1 MLKIGIVGINFKS
14 KKHIEALLLL
24 KNSFSL
30 VGYYDPNMGSGDESS
45 FDLRCFD
52 SYESLLNEVDVVDIV
67 SPLYKHF
74 EFISIALRKSKHIF
88 IEKPVTESEDEGRSL
103 ISLSSEAD
111 VKVQISSEEKFN
123 PAFEAANKFFH
134 KPMLIDFRRS
144 IDVFNFIKGQC
155 LVLDYMLSDIDLV
168 LSVIKSGVKKIS
180 ANALSVS
187 NKSVDLVD
195 VRLEFDNGAI
205 AKLHVDKIGGGQFVE
220 SKFYQLNNLIEIN
233 FTENNLKVFSEEV
246 GGFNKETFSF
256 QDVNSIKNEFIS
268 FYDSIVNDKETKVS
282 LLNGLDSLMVAK
294 KILDLINRTNIA
306 YIDNN
311 N

>member
-1 MLKIGIVGINFKS
+1 MLKVGIVGINFKS

-24 KNSFSL
+24 KESFSL
-30 VGYYDPNMGSGDESS
+30 VGYYDPNLNNTNKSN
-45 FDLRCFD
+45 FDLKCFD
-52 SYESLLNEVDVVDIV
+52 SYESLLAEVDVIDIV

-88 IEKPVTESEDEGRSL
+88 IEKPVTESEDEARSL

-123 PAFEAANKFFH
+123 PAFEAANKFIN
-134 KPMLIDFRRS
+134 KPMLIDFNRS
-144 IDVFNFIKGQC
+144 IDVSTFVKGQC

-180 ANALSVS
+180 ANALSIL
-187 NKSVDLVD
+187 NNSVDLVD

-205 AKLHVDKIGGGQFVE
+205 AKLHVDKIGENKSVK
-220 SKFYQLNNLIEIN
+220 SKFYQLNNLIDIN
-233 FTENNLKVFSEEV
+233 FTENNLQVFSNEV
-246 GGFNKETFSF
+246 DGFNGETTSF
-256 QDVNSIKNEFIS
+256 QDVNSIKNEFVS

-282 LLNGLDSLMVAK
+282 LLNGLDSLMIAK

>member
-1 MLKIGIVGINFKS
+1 
-14 KKHIEALLLL
+14 
-24 KNSFSL
+24 
-30 VGYYDPNMGSGDESS
+30 
-45 FDLRCFD
+45 
-52 SYESLLNEVDVVDIV
+52 
-67 SPLYKHF
+67 
-74 EFISIALRKSKHIF
+74 
-88 IEKPVTESEDEGRSL
+88 
-103 ISLSSEAD
+103 
-111 VKVQISSEEKFN
+111 
-123 PAFEAANKFFH
+123 
-134 KPMLIDFRRS
+134 MLIDFRRS

-246 GGFNKETFSF
+246 GGFNGENFSF
-256 QDVNSIKNEFIS
+256 QDVNSIKNEFVS
-268 FYDSIVNDKETKVS
+268 FHDSIVSDKETKVS
-282 LLNGLDSLMVAK
+282 LLNGLDSLMIAK

>member
-1 MLKIGIVGINFKS
+1 MLKVGIVGINFKS

-24 KNSFSL
+24 KESFSL
-30 VGYYDPNMGSGDESS
+30 VGYYDPNLNNTNKSNL
-45 FDLRCFD
+45 DLKCFD
-52 SYESLLNEVDVVDIV
+52 SYESLLAELDVIDIV

-88 IEKPVTESEDEGRSL
+88 IEKPVTESEDEARSL

-123 PAFEAANKFFH
+123 PAFEAANKFIN
-134 KPMLIDFRRS
+134 KPMLIDFNRS
-144 IDVFNFIKGQC
+144 IDVSIFVKGQS

-180 ANALSVS
+180 ANALSIL
-187 NKSVDLVD
+187 NNSVDLVD

-205 AKLHVDKIGGGQFVE
+205 AKLHVDKIGENKSVK
-220 SKFYQLNNLIEIN
+220 SKFYQLNNLIDIN
-233 FTENNLKVFSEEV
+233 FTENNLQVFSNEV
-246 GGFNKETFSF
+246 DGFNGETTSF
-256 QDVNSIKNEFIS
+256 QDVNSIKNEFVS
-268 FYDSIVNDKETKVS
+268 FYDSITNDKETKVS
-282 LLNGLDSLMVAK
+282 LLNGLDSLMIAK

>member
-1 MLKIGIVGINFKS
+1 MLKVGIVGINFKS
-14 KKHIEALLLL
+14 KKHIEALFLL
-24 KNSFSL
+24 KESFSL
-30 VGYYDPNMGSGDESS
+30 VGYYNPNLNNTNKSNL
-45 FDLRCFD
+45 DLKCFD
-52 SYESLLNEVDVVDIV
+52 SYESLLAEVDVIDIV

-88 IEKPVTESEDEGRSL
+88 IEKPVTESEDEARSL

-123 PAFEAANKFFH
+123 PAFEAANKFIN
-134 KPMLIDFRRS
+134 KPMLIDFNRS
-144 IDVFNFIKGQC
+144 IDVSTFVKGQC

-180 ANALSVS
+180 ANALSIL
-187 NKSVDLVD
+187 NNSVDLVD

-205 AKLHVDKIGGGQFVE
+205 AKLHVDKIGENKSVK
-220 SKFYQLNNLIEIN
+220 SKFYQLNNLIDIN
-233 FTENNLKVFSEEV
+233 FTENNLQVFSNEV
-246 GGFNKETFSF
+246 DGFNGETTSF
-256 QDVNSIKNEFIS
+256 QDVNSIKNEFVS

-282 LLNGLDSLMVAK
+282 LLNGLDSLMIAK

>member
-1 MLKIGIVGINFKS
+1 MLKVGIVGINFKS

-24 KNSFSL
+24 KESFSL
-30 VGYYDPNMGSGDESS
+30 VGYYDPNLNNTNKSNL
-45 FDLRCFD
+45 DLKCFD
-52 SYESLLNEVDVVDIV
+52 SYESLLAEVDVIDIV

-88 IEKPVTESEDEGRSL
+88 IEKPVTESEDEARSL

-123 PAFEAANKFFH
+123 PAFEAANKFIN
-134 KPMLIDFRRS
+134 KPMLIDFNRS
-144 IDVFNFIKGQC
+144 IDVSTFVKGQC

-180 ANALSVS
+180 ANALSIL
-187 NKSVDLVD
+187 NNSVDLVD

-205 AKLHVDKIGGGQFVE
+205 AKLHVDKIGENKSVK
-220 SKFYQLNNLIEIN
+220 SKFYQLNNLIDIN
-233 FTENNLKVFSEEV
+233 FTENNLQVFSNEV
-246 GGFNKETFSF
+246 DGFNGETTSF
-256 QDVNSIKNEFIS
+256 QDVNSIKNEFVS
-268 FYDSIVNDKETKVS
+268 FYDSITNDKETKVS
-282 LLNGLDSLMVAK
+282 LLNGLDSLMIAK

>member
-1 MLKIGIVGINFKS
+1 MLKVGIVGINFKS

-24 KNSFSL
+24 KESFSL
-30 VGYYDPNMGSGDESS
+30 VGYYDPNLNNTNKSNL
-45 FDLRCFD
+45 DLKCFD
-52 SYESLLNEVDVVDIV
+52 SYESLLAEVDVIDIV

-88 IEKPVTESEDEGRSL
+88 IEKPVTESEDEARSL

-123 PAFEAANKFFH
+123 PAFEAANKFIN
-134 KPMLIDFRRS
+134 KPMLIDFNRS
-144 IDVFNFIKGQC
+144 IDVSTFVKGQC

-180 ANALSVS
+180 ANALSIL
-187 NKSVDLVD
+187 NNSVDLVD

-205 AKLHVDKIGGGQFVE
+205 AKLHVDKIGENKSVK
-220 SKFYQLNNLIEIN
+220 SKFYQLNNLIDIN
-233 FTENNLKVFSEEV
+233 FTENNLQVFSNEV
-246 GGFNKETFSF
+246 DGFNGETTSF
-256 QDVNSIKNEFIS
+256 QDVNSIKNEFVS

-282 LLNGLDSLMVAK
+282 LLNGLDSLMIAK

>member
-1 MLKIGIVGINFKS
+1 
-14 KKHIEALLLL
+14 
-24 KNSFSL
+24 
-30 VGYYDPNMGSGDESS
+30 
-45 FDLRCFD
+45 
-52 SYESLLNEVDVVDIV
+52 
-67 SPLYKHF
+67 
-74 EFISIALRKSKHIF
+74 
-88 IEKPVTESEDEGRSL
+88 
-103 ISLSSEAD
+103 
-111 VKVQISSEEKFN
+111 
-123 PAFEAANKFFH
+123 
-134 KPMLIDFRRS
+134 
-144 IDVFNFIKGQC
+144 
-155 LVLDYMLSDIDLV
+155 
-168 LSVIKSGVKKIS
+168 
-180 ANALSVS
+180 
-187 NKSVDLVD
+187 
-195 VRLEFDNGAI
+195 
-205 AKLHVDKIGGGQFVE
+205 VDKIGGGQFVE

>member
-1 MLKIGIVGINFKS
+1 MLKVGIVGINFKS
-14 KKHIEALLLL
+14 KKHIEALFLL
-24 KNSFSL
+24 KESFSL
-30 VGYYDPNMGSGDESS
+30 VGYYNPNLNNTNKSNL
-45 FDLRCFD
+45 DLKCFD
-52 SYESLLNEVDVVDIV
+52 SYESLLAEVDVIDIV

-88 IEKPVTESEDEGRSL
+88 IEKPVTESEDEARSL

-123 PAFEAANKFFH
+123 PAFEAANKFIN
-134 KPMLIDFRRS
+134 KPMLIDFNRS
-144 IDVFNFIKGQC
+144 IDVSTFVKGQC

-180 ANALSVS
+180 ANALSIL
-187 NKSVDLVD
+187 NNSVDIVD

-205 AKLHVDKIGGGQFVE
+205 AKLHVDKIGENKSVK
-220 SKFYQLNNLIEIN
+220 SKFYQLNNLIDIN
-233 FTENNLKVFSEEV
+233 FTENNLQVFSNEV
-246 GGFNKETFSF
+246 DGFNGETTSF
-256 QDVNSIKNEFIS
+256 QDVNSIKNEFVS

-282 LLNGLDSLMVAK
+282 LLNGLDSLMIAK

>member
-1 MLKIGIVGINFKS
+1 MLKVGIVGINFKS

-24 KNSFSL
+24 KESFSL
-30 VGYYDPNMGSGDESS
+30 VGYYDPNLNNTNKSNL
-45 FDLRCFD
+45 DLKCFD
-52 SYESLLNEVDVVDIV
+52 SYESLLFEVDVIDIV

-88 IEKPVTESEDEGRSL
+88 IEKPVTESEDEARSL

-123 PAFEAANKFFH
+123 PAFEAANKFIN
-134 KPMLIDFRRS
+134 KPMLIDFNRS
-144 IDVFNFIKGQC
+144 LDVSTFVKGQC

-180 ANALSVS
+180 ANALSIL
-187 NKSVDLVD
+187 NNSVDLVD

-205 AKLHVDKIGGGQFVE
+205 AKLHVDKIGENKSVK
-220 SKFYQLNNLIEIN
+220 SKFYQLNNLIDIN
-233 FTENNLKVFSEEV
+233 FTENNLQVFSNEV
-246 GGFNKETFSF
+246 DGFNGETTSF
-256 QDVNSIKNEFIS
+256 QDVNSIKNEFVS
-268 FYDSIVNDKETKVS
+268 FYDSIINDKETKVS
-282 LLNGLDSLMVAK
+282 LLNGLDSLMIAK

>member
-1 MLKIGIVGINFKS
+1 MLKVGIVGINFKS

-24 KNSFSL
+24 KESFSL
-30 VGYYDPNMGSGDESS
+30 VGYYDPNLNNTNKSNL
-45 FDLRCFD
+45 DLKCFD
-52 SYESLLNEVDVVDIV
+52 SYESLLAEVDVIDIV

-88 IEKPVTESEDEGRSL
+88 IEKPVTESEDEARSL

-123 PAFEAANKFFH
+123 PAFEAANKFIN
-134 KPMLIDFRRS
+134 KPMLIDFNRS
-144 IDVFNFIKGQC
+144 IDVSTFVKGQC

-180 ANALSVS
+180 ANALSIL
-187 NKSVDLVD
+187 NNSVDLVD

-205 AKLHVDKIGGGQFVE
+205 AKLHVDKIGENKSVK
-220 SKFYQLNNLIEIN
+220 SKFYQLNNLIDIN
-233 FTENNLKVFSEEV
+233 FTENNLQVFSNEV
-246 GGFNKETFSF
+246 DGFNGETTSF
-256 QDVNSIKNEFIS
+256 QDVNSIKNEFVS
-268 FYDSIVNDKETKVS
+268 FYDSIINDKETKVS
-282 LLNGLDSLMVAK
+282 LLNGLDSLMIAK

>member
-1 MLKIGIVGINFKS
+1 MLKVGIVGINFKS

-24 KNSFSL
+24 KESFLL
-30 VGYYDPNMGSGDESS
+30 VGYYDPNLNNTNKSNL
-45 FDLRCFD
+45 DLKCFD
-52 SYESLLNEVDVVDIV
+52 SYESLLAEVDVIDIV

-88 IEKPVTESEDEGRSL
+88 IEKPVTESEDEARSL

-123 PAFEAANKFFH
+123 PAFEAANKFIN
-134 KPMLIDFRRS
+134 KPMLIDFNRS
-144 IDVFNFIKGQC
+144 IDVSTFVKGQC

-180 ANALSVS
+180 ANALSIL
-187 NKSVDLVD
+187 NNSVDLVD

-205 AKLHVDKIGGGQFVE
+205 AKLHVDKIGENKSVK
-220 SKFYQLNNLIEIN
+220 SKFYQLNNLIDIN
-233 FTENNLKVFSEEV
+233 FTENNLQVFSNEV
-246 GGFNKETFSF
+246 DGFNGETTSF
-256 QDVNSIKNEFIS
+256 QDVNSIKNEFVS

-282 LLNGLDSLMVAK
+282 LLNGLDSLMIAK

>member
-1 MLKIGIVGINFKS
+1 MI
-14 KKHIEALLLL
+14 
-24 KNSFSL
+24 
-30 VGYYDPNMGSGDESS
+30 
-45 FDLRCFD
+45 
-52 SYESLLNEVDVVDIV
+52 DIV

-88 IEKPVTESEDEGRSL
+88 IEKPVTESEDEARSL

-123 PAFEAANKFFH
+123 PAFEAANKFIN
-134 KPMLIDFRRS
+134 KPMLIDFNRS
-144 IDVFNFIKGQC
+144 LDVSTFVKGQC

-180 ANALSVS
+180 ANALSIL
-187 NKSVDLVD
+187 NNSVDLVD

-205 AKLHVDKIGGGQFVE
+205 AKLHVDKIGENKSVK
-220 SKFYQLNNLIEIN
+220 SKFYQLNNLIDIN
-233 FTENNLKVFSEEV
+233 FTENNLQVFSNEV
-246 GGFNKETFSF
+246 DGFNGETTSF
-256 QDVNSIKNEFIS
+256 QDVNSIKNEFVS
-268 FYDSIVNDKETKVS
+268 FYYSIINDKETKVS
-282 LLNGLDSLMVAK
+282 LLNGLDSLMIAK